1 MLPIPIPIVNERET
15 AMKKMMM
22 AVGLAAMVAYP
33 PCITK
38 SAMPC
43 SLRGAL
49 GTRVLSA
56 CLLSHGSQARDKLR
70 LCDDGEVEP

>member
-1 MLPIPIPIVNERET
+1 
-15 AMKKMMM
+15 MKKMMM
-22 AVGLAAMVAYP
+22 AAGLAAMVAYP